1 MSRPAPALFNYVAT
15 LFDGALGVRIFF
27 VISGFLISLLLQNE
41 MMSSASGVSLTNF
54 YIRRFLRLAPAQIA
68 FVFALFLLTKVTS
81 LELRACQYLTA
92 LTYTKNYW
100 CGSWVDGHLW
110 SLSVEE
116 QFYLLWPFVL
126 TRVSQKIALYVA
138 FAFICVSPIS
148 RAVEYL
154 DGSRDFSWL
163 TSNSDAL
170 MIGCIAAIGL
180 RAWPEAMRLCAVW
193 HPAWCRA
200 GAVAVMAVP
209 VALSGHL
216 LLGWFTVMIGPTFQ
230 ALAAGYLV
238 CSFVL
243 HRQGAGYALLNL
255 KPVVYIGALS
265 YSLYIWQ
272 QPFFSEPNVF
282 GVQSSIF
289 LTFPTNLI
297 SALVVAMLSY
307 HLLERP
313 LTDLRSRFRP
323 RTPPQGT
330 ASVDAEGR
338 RQLAPVR
345 QGS

>member
-81 LELRACQYLTA
+81 LERE
-92 LTYTKNYW
+92 
-100 CGSWVDGHLW
+100 
-110 SLSVEE
+110 LSVPDGADIHKE
-116 QFYLLWPFVL
+116 LLVRLMGRRASLVALSRGAILSFVAFCL

-200 GAVAVMAVP
+200 GAVAVMAV
-209 VALSGHL
+209 
-216 LLGWFTVMIGPTFQ
+216 Q
-230 ALAAGYLV
+230 
-238 CSFVL
+238 
-243 HRQGAGYALLNL
+243 
-255 KPVVYIGALS
+255 
-265 YSLYIWQ
+265 
-272 QPFFSEPNVF
+272 
-282 GVQSSIF
+282 
-289 LTFPTNLI
+289 
-297 SALVVAMLSY
+297 
-307 HLLERP
+307 
-313 LTDLRSRFRP
+313 
-323 RTPPQGT
+323 
-330 ASVDAEGR
+330 
-338 RQLAPVR
+338 
-345 QGS
+345 